1 MFDTT
6 HLIIKFEFR
15 NVENESIDKIF
26 LDCVMFIISHLWPGK
41 HDAYSNKKGQCH
53 KIDIYCNNAIKIK
66 IFEEWLRPYP
76 H

>member
-1 MFDTT
+1 MNST
-6 HLIIKFEFR
+6 HVIVKFVFR
-15 NVENESIDKIF
+15 NVENEPIDKIF
-26 LDCVMFIISHLWPGK
+26 LDWAMFIISHLRPGK

-66 IFEEWLRPYP
+66 IFEECLRPYP